1 MLVLEKSSQIL
12 FDFDKSF
19 NKKIV
24 GTDEAGRGPG
34 AGGVFVIGVF
44 GSAALRKLVVTADG
58 ASADVK
64 VAENDLFNSAF
75 LHYLIKVLHRV
86 G

>member
-1 MLVLEKSSQIL
+1 MSENSLLL

-34 AGGVFVIGVF
+34 AGGVF
-44 GSAALRKLVVTADG
+44 AAAVYFEKIN
-58 ASADVK
+58 K
-64 VAENDLFNSAF
+64 VNNQLQWWMPHDMLS
-75 LHYLIKVLHRV
+75 
-86 G
+86 

>member
-1 MLVLEKSSQIL
+1 MQTLEKTSQIL

-34 AGGVFVIGVF
+34 QVEYL
-44 GSAALRKLVVTADG
+44 LRRFILMKFQMD
-58 ASADVK
+58 
-64 VAENDLFNSAF
+64 
-75 LHYLIKVLHRV
+75 
-86 G
+86 